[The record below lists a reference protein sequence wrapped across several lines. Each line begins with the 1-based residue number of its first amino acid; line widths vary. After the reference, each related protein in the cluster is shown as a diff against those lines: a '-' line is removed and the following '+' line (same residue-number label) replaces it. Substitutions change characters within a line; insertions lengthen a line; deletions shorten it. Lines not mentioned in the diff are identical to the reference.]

1 MSEIRV
7 KGLSEL
13 NKFLQQLPA
22 KIEQNVMRGALRAGA
37 NVIRDEAKRLA
48 PVSEPNS
55 QNKRRYGFYAGTL
68 RDSIRVSARVKDGR
82 VTASVYAGGKTKSG
96 ATVFYANWV
105 EFGTAGHAIMAK
117 QTNGKNAARR
127 LNRSAKRGGSLR
139 IGGQFVGSVVMHP
152 GSRAR
157 PFMRPALDG
166 KAQAAVLAAADYI
179 KKRLALKHGIDASSV
194 EIRLE

>member
-1 MSEIRV
+1 MSDIRV
-7 KGLSEL
+7 KGLADL

-22 KIEQNVMRGALRAGA
+22 KMEQNVMRGALRAGA

-82 VTASVYAGGKTKSG
+82 VTATVHAGGKTKSG
-96 ATVFYANWV
+96 ANVFYANWV
-105 EFGTAGHAIMAK
+105 EFGTAAHAIMAK
-117 QTNGKNAARR
+117 QANGKNAARR
-127 LNRSAKRGGSLR
+127 LNRQAKRSGSLQ
-139 IGGQFVGSVVMHP
+139 IGGRFVGSVVMHP

>member
-7 KGLSEL
+7 KGLADL

-22 KIEQNVMRGALRAGA
+22 KMEQNVMRGALRAGA
-37 NVIRDEAKRLA
+37 NVIKDEAKRLV

-55 QNKRRYGFYAGTL
+55 QNRRRYGFYAGTL
-68 RDSIRVSARVKDGR
+68 RDSIRVSARVKNGR

-96 ATVFYANWV
+96 AHVFYANWV

-117 QTNGKNAARR
+117 QANGKNAARR

>member
-7 KGLSEL
+7 KGLADL

-22 KIEQNVMRGALRAGA
+22 KMEQNVMRGALRAGA
-37 NVIRDEAKRLA
+37 NVIKDEAKRLV

-55 QNKRRYGFYAGTL
+55 QNRRRYGFYAGTL